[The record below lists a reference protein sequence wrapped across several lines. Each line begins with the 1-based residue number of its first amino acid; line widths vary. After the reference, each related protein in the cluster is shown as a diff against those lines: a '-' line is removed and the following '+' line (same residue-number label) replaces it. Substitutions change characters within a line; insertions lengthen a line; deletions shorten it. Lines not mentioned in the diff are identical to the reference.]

1 MAEGAAGMTTDS
13 APLVHDDGAARH
25 LVTGMALPDIALPSS
40 RGETVNLQHAPGAA
54 VVFVYPWTGRPGV
67 ADPPGWDDI
76 PGAHGSTPE
85 TEGFRDHYLRFR
97 AQRIEVFG
105 LSGQSSEHHAELIAG
120 SAVPFPL
127 LSDAGFAFK
136 EALALPTFEAGGMPY
151 LKRLTLFVRDGRIAH
166 VFYPS
171 SARRR
176 HAREVLDWLD
186 QMRRAIADSAATK
199 GRRFRRR
206 RRRSPSSR
214 ALPRG
219 SRRAAGCRADSST
232 SS

>member
-13 APLVHDDGAARH
+13 ARPAVQDDGAARH
-25 LVTGMALPDIALPSS
+25 LVNGLDLPDIALASS
-40 RGETVNLQHAPGAA
+40 RGDAVNLSTRKGAV

-105 LSGQSSEHHAELIAG
+105 LSSQSGEHHAELI
-120 SAVPFPL
+120 SRLAVPFPL
-127 LSDAGFAFK
+127 LSDENFAFK
-136 EALALPTFEAGGMPY
+136 QAMALPTFEAGGTQY

-166 VFYPS
+166 AFYPIERP
-171 SARRR
+171 AT
-176 HAREVLDWLD
+176 HAREVIDWLD
-186 QMRRAIADSAATK
+186 EMRRAIAKA
-199 GRRFRRR
+199 
-206 RRRSPSSR
+206 
-214 ALPRG
+214 
-219 SRRAAGCRADSST
+219 
-232 SS
+232 